1 MTKMPSLIYVMIA
14 MFNMGGSNGVSGTGI
29 SDEGTS
35 PGRVAG
41 GQQPAPGRHPA
52 TAMHGNRSGKGRR
65 RWSIEENK
73 VVMECYFKSVSEKRG
88 YRQIMVLLW
97 EEKEIFKGTE

>member
-1 MTKMPSLIYVMIA
+1 MTKMPSLIYVMIT
-14 MFNMGGSNGVSGTGI
+14 MFNMDMSNSVNGTGV

-41 GQQPAPGRHPA
+41 GQQPVPGCHLA

-65 RWSIEENK
+65 RWSTEENK
-73 VVMECYFKSVSEKRG
+73 VVMECYFKSVPEKSAENGNVGRK
-88 YRQIMVLLW
+88 RNV
-97 EEKEIFKGTE
+97 